1 MTSISAD
8 FSKRLD
14 DIRRIGEELS
24 VALIILEILPEGARV
39 LHMNTFGLTI
49 LGETLDKIR
58 HMSKE
63 EYYERYFN
71 EDATL
76 EMEPKILELMESQT
90 NEYASYFQQ
99 VRTAKGW
106 QLYATNT
113 KIFAR
118 NGRNEPTHLLSI
130 ASPLAPEHHV
140 TEKINRLVEEVDF
153 LRNNSIMF
161 AALTRREKEILKCMA
176 KGMNSGEMAEQLS
189 ISFTTANTHRRNI
202 RTKLNLKNN
211 FDVMKFAQAFN
222 LV

>member
-1 MTSISAD
+1 MTNISAD
-8 FSKRLD
+8 LSKRLD

-24 VALIILEILPEGARV
+24 VALIILEIRPEGARV
-39 LHMNTFGLTI
+39 LHMNTFGLTV
-49 LGETLDKIR
+49 LGETLDTIR
-58 HMSKE
+58 YMSKE

-71 EDATL
+71 KDATFEL
-76 EMEPKILELMESQT
+76 EPRVVELTESPAS
-90 NEYASYFQQ
+90 EYASYFQQ
-99 VRTAKGW
+99 VRTADGW

-118 NGRNEPTHLLSI
+118 NEQNEATHMLTI

-140 TEKINRLVEEVDF
+140 TDKINRLIDEVDF

-176 KGMNSGEMAEQLS
+176 KGMNSGEMAERLS